1 MDSSSS
7 ADTSSPLPTSGYR
20 IPISSTR
27 AFPAKLERVR
37 IASYPPEL
45 GTPVCYDLDGSP
57 VYIGSALSK
66 DSVQPCKIMAQMQTL
81 HVPAPSPNIPG
92 PLAHA
97 PIPPPTDQIL
107 LIDIL
112 ILRYASVP
120 YGGTELLHTGRYELL
135 PFLPMQM
142 EWVKTSNGRVPE
154 RRQAVDGGYEPSGHK
169 LYHAMGTV
177 SGVRVPGKTGEHLGR
192 ANFPLLGKEQSLR
205 EDYEILCWR

>member
-1 MDSSSS
+1 MDP
-7 ADTSSPLPTSGYR
+7 SPSTDAGSLPTSGYR
-20 IPISSTR
+20 IPISSTQ
-27 AFPAKLERVR
+27 AFPAKIDGVR
-37 IASYPPEL
+37 IASYPPQL
-45 GTPVCYDLDGSP
+45 GTPVCFDLDGSP
-57 VYIGSALSK
+57 VYIGSALLK
-66 DSVQPCKIMAQMQTL
+66 DSVQPCKILAQMQML
-81 HVPAPSPNIPG
+81 HVPAPSPDIPV

-135 PFLPMQM
+135 SFLPMQM

-154 RRQAVDGGYEPSGHK
+154 GKKAVDGGYEPSGHK
-169 LYHAMGTV
+169 LYHALGTV
-177 SGVRVPGKTGEHLGR
+177 NDVRVPGKTGQHLGC
-192 ANFPLLGKEQSLR
+192 ANFPLLGKEHSLR